1 MNQTKET
8 ILIVDDE
15 RYNINFLVSILK
27 SDYRI
32 LVAKNGV
39 EALKR
44 ASTDSPPNLILLDI
58 IMPDMNGYEVCK
70 RLKAENQTKDIPVI
84 FVTAMN
90 KEYDEAK
97 GLEIGAIDYITKPF
111 SPAVVKARVKNHLNL
126 KRAIEKI
133 EEQRKILEQQNLEL
147 TQAAQ
152 LKEDV
157 ERITRHDLKT
167 PLNAIISFPQLI
179 LMDDNLNEEQIEYVQ
194 LIEESGLAML
204 NMINLSLDLFKME
217 QGIYSF
223 NPEELNILNV
233 INKVT
238 RENYLFMKSRKLLLT
253 VINNDTQAISN
264 YFSVMSE
271 ELLCYSMLSN
281 LIKNAIEA
289 SPENEQISIML
300 ETRETSE
307 IWIRNKGDV
316 PHDIRDQFFDKYIT
330 SGKSHGTGLGTY
342 SAKLIAKTHGGTID
356 LDTSVQGETTIIIK
370 LPKPSNQ

>member
-44 ASTDSPPNLILLDI
+44 ASADSPPNLILLDI